1 MQIGLYRKQYFC
13 FSDEEGYHTGF
24 GNEVLAAVCEAAG
37 VECKTLID
45 VNEHCITSAGTGK
58 DAFNVG
64 GVGET
69 KRSVLYPC

>member
-1 MQIGLYRKQYFC
+1 M
-13 FSDEEGYHTGF
+13 
-24 GNEVLAAVCEAAG
+24 LAAVCEAAG

-69 KRSVLYPC
+69 KHSVLRT